1 MSIMTKARV
10 HGNDVVDVVDVVHL
24 TRFSCSTVYGGSS
37 SGTKEGGGS

>member
-1 MSIMTKARV
+1 MSMMTKVRV
-10 HGNDVVDVVDVVHL
+10 HGNHVVHL

>member
-1 MSIMTKARV
+1 MMSIMTKVRV
-10 HGNDVVDVVDVVHL
+10 HGNDVVDVVHL

>member
-1 MSIMTKARV
+1 MILMMMKVRV
-10 HGNDVVDVVDVVHL
+10 HGNDVVDVVHL

>member
-1 MSIMTKARV
+1 MSMMTKVRV
-10 HGNDVVDVVDVVHL
+10 HVDDAVDVVHL